1 MKILPRYILKEHLS
15 PFFLSLLVVTFV
27 LFIDRAIDLMNT
39 IIEKKLD
46 IGTVLQ
52 LFGLSLPY
60 MLSLSIPM
68 AVLVATILTFGK
80 LTVDRETI
88 AMKASGINIY
98 SLLGPLFI
106 AAILLTGLMV
116 YFNHYFLP
124 NTNHKLKNLTVKIA
138 YYRPMTIIKPKEFT
152 TISDYTIYTEENLN
166 DELKNVLVYDRTQA
180 NFPRIITAQKGRV
193 IQMDKGNSL
202 QVILLNGEMH
212 NTNEQE
218 KGKYQVTKFETF
230 TVNIRDLTT
239 GMDFG
244 ESGYR
249 SDREMTYN
257 QLVTSIKDRKQELIN
272 QKLEITNLQKKLEEL
287 QKQPDDYA
295 KSVETRRLSIMKS
308 MSEDQY
314 REILENLRSLQ
325 VEYHKKFALAFAII
339 IFIMMGVPIGLM
351 TRSSGIGMA
360 FSVSSVIFLVYYIA
374 LTGGEQLADRALLSP
389 FLSMWITN
397 IVFFIIGLVLIHLS
411 IHEKQLI
418 NLNLLQWKLSHRK
431 AKLEEAPDEII
442 H

>member
-1 MKILPRYILKEHLS
+1 VKILPRYILKEHLS

-272 QKLEITNLQKKLEEL
+272 QKLEITNLQKRLEEL

-308 MSEDQY
+308 MAEDQY
-314 REILENLRSLQ
+314 KEILENLRSLQ

-339 IFIMMGVPIGLM
+339 IFVMIGVPIGLM

-360 FSVSSVIFLVYYIA
+360 FSVSSVIFLIYYIA
-374 LTGGEQLADRALLSP
+374 LTGGEQLADRALMSP

-397 IVFFIIGLVLIHLS
+397 IIFFIIGLWLIHLS

-431 AKLEEAPDEII
+431 AKPEETPDEII

>member
-1 MKILPRYILKEHLS
+1 VKILPRYILKEHLS

-138 YYRPMTIIKPKEFT
+138 YCRPMTIIKPKEFT

>member
-1 MKILPRYILKEHLS
+1 
-15 PFFLSLLVVTFV
+15 
-27 LFIDRAIDLMNT
+27 
-39 IIEKKLD
+39 
-46 IGTVLQ
+46 
-52 LFGLSLPY
+52 
-60 MLSLSIPM
+60 
-68 AVLVATILTFGK
+68 
-80 LTVDRETI
+80 
-88 AMKASGINIY
+88 
-98 SLLGPLFI
+98 
-106 AAILLTGLMV
+106 MV

-180 NFPRIITAQKGRV
+180 NFPRIITAQKGRIV
-193 IQMDKGNSL
+193 QMDKGNSL
-202 QVILLNGEMH
+202 QVILQNGEMH
-212 NTNEQE
+212 NRNEQE

-230 TVNIRDLTT
+230 TVNIRDLAV

-257 QLVTSIKDRKQELIN
+257 QLVADINNKKQELTN
-272 QKLEITNLQKKLEEL
+272 QKLEITNLQKRLEEL

-308 MSEDQY
+308 MAEDQY
-314 REILENLRSLQ
+314 KEILENLRSLQ

-339 IFIMMGVPIGLM
+339 IFVMMGVPIGLM

-360 FSVSSVIFLVYYIA
+360 FSVSSVIFLIYYIA
-374 LTGGEQLADRALLSP
+374 LTGGEQLADRALMSP

-397 IVFFIIGLVLIHLS
+397 IIFFIIGLWLIHLS

-431 AKLEEAPDEII
+431 AKPEETPDEII

>member
-15 PFFLSLLVVTFV
+15 PFLLSLLVVTFV
-27 LFIDRAIDLMNT
+27 LLIDRAIDLMNT

-106 AAILLTGLMV
+106 AAILFTGLMV

-180 NFPRIITAQKGRV
+180 NFPRIITAQKGRIV
-193 IQMDKGNSL
+193 QMDKGNSL
-202 QVILLNGEMH
+202 QVILQNGEMH
-212 NTNEQE
+212 NRNEQE

-230 TVNIRDLTT
+230 TVNIRDLAV

-249 SDREMTYN
+249 SDRELTYN
-257 QLVTSIKDRKQELIN
+257 QLVADINNKKQELTN
-272 QKLEITNLQKKLEEL
+272 QKLEITNLQKRLEEL

-308 MSEDQY
+308 MAEDQY
-314 REILENLRSLQ
+314 KEILENLRSLQ

-339 IFIMMGVPIGLM
+339 IFVMMGVPIGLM

-360 FSVSSVIFLVYYIA
+360 FSVSSVIFLIYYIA
-374 LTGGEQLADRALLSP
+374 LTGGEQLADRALMSP

-397 IVFFIIGLVLIHLS
+397 IIFFIIGLLLIHLS

-431 AKLEEAPDEII
+431 AKPEETPDEII

>member
-60 MLSLSIPM
+60 MLSLFIPM

-389 FLSMWITN
+389 FLSMWLTN

>member
-1 MKILPRYILKEHLS
+1 
-15 PFFLSLLVVTFV
+15 
-27 LFIDRAIDLMNT
+27 
-39 IIEKKLD
+39 
-46 IGTVLQ
+46 
-52 LFGLSLPY
+52 
-60 MLSLSIPM
+60 
-68 AVLVATILTFGK
+68 
-80 LTVDRETI
+80 
-88 AMKASGINIY
+88 
-98 SLLGPLFI
+98 
-106 AAILLTGLMV
+106 
-116 YFNHYFLP
+116 
-124 NTNHKLKNLTVKIA
+124 
-138 YYRPMTIIKPKEFT
+138 
-152 TISDYTIYTEENLN
+152 
-166 DELKNVLVYDRTQA
+166 
-180 NFPRIITAQKGRV
+180 
-193 IQMDKGNSL
+193 
-202 QVILLNGEMH
+202 
-212 NTNEQE
+212 
-218 KGKYQVTKFETF
+218 
-230 TVNIRDLTT
+230 
-239 GMDFG
+239 
-244 ESGYR
+244 
-249 SDREMTYN
+249 MTYN

-287 QKQPDDYA
+287 QKQPEDYA

>member
-1 MKILPRYILKEHLS
+1 MKILSRYILKEHLS

-27 LFIDRAIDLMNT
+27 LLIDRAIDLMNT
-39 IIEKKLD
+39 IIEKRLD

-106 AAILLTGLMV
+106 AAILFICLLV

-124 NTNHKLKNLTVKIA
+124 NTNHKLKNFSVSIV

-166 DELKNVLVYDRTQA
+166 DELKNIIVYDRTQA
-180 NFPRIITAQKGRV
+180 NFPRIITAQKGRIV
-193 IQMDKGNSL
+193 QMDKGNSL
-202 QVILLNGEMH
+202 QVILQNGEMH
-212 NTNEQE
+212 NRNEQE

-230 TVNIRDLTT
+230 TVNIRDLAV

-249 SDREMTYN
+249 SDRELTYN
-257 QLVTSIKDRKQELIN
+257 QLVADINNKKQELTN
-272 QKLEITNLQKKLEEL
+272 QKLEITNLQKRLEEL

-308 MSEDQY
+308 MAEDQY
-314 REILENLRSLQ
+314 KEILENLRSLQ

-339 IFIMMGVPIGLM
+339 IFVMMGVPIGLM

-360 FSVSSVIFLVYYIA
+360 FSVSSVIFLIYYIA
-374 LTGGEQLADRALLSP
+374 LTGGEQLADRALMSP

-397 IVFFIIGLVLIHLS
+397 IIFFIIGLWLIHLS

-431 AKLEEAPDEII
+431 AKPEETPDEII